1 MKVRQAIIAGIL
13 ALVSITAFTSAL
25 AQTFVPIRI
34 DARSYPAISAKI
46 YALDATGMPQSL
58 GASDVAVT
66 ENGTQATATTSCEPS
81 NAGRNLSLVV
91 AVDVSASTSQGTPSS
106 MDLMKNAARGVT
118 QLLTSTSDEIG
129 LLTFDA
135 QANLLFG
142 LSTDKVTY
150 TSVVD
155 NVRTSSGV
163 NLTTGLLSQPMGGL
177 THLQNAR
184 NNRALVLMTDG
195 APSFDVAASL
205 SIARTFGIRVYVIC
219 MKNSAS
225 DQLKRL
231 ADSSGGAWAENVT
244 TIADATAWARGFVAD
259 AKNFPSCK
267 VSWNSI
273 TSCSNERLVSMTV
286 GSTVR
291 SLNYTLPSNALA
303 VLEASTLGLHFG
315 QPSAGNNVSRS
326 MTLVARNGDVVI
338 TAITISNTRFS
349 LISGPSLPLTIRKD
363 QSQTIS
369 VQYAAATTDGQYGE
383 MSFTSTTCDLPTIS
397 LRGGSPF
404 VGAEIKLVKPN
415 GGESLVAGSD
425 TLIQWTNVLPQDV
438 VRLEYS
444 TDGGTQWKPLAESA
458 NGLSYAWKPGP
469 AVSDSYRIRVSRTVV
484 DPDNIV
490 ELTGSDQP
498 LYSAVFTQDG
508 QKVLTGGHDGTVR
521 LWNAFNGTQERLV
534 GVHGNWVWAL
544 AVMPNTTNV
553 ASASFDGSVR
563 IWNYATGERIAT
575 IPMDGEAYTVA
586 FSPDGKRLFI
596 GSRRSITVVTTAT
609 WSTETVKVV
618 PTGPVYDIDMAT
630 NGSVIAVAEGTVAT
644 VRNAN
649 TLEVVTTLESAGRTG
664 EIYAVALNTA
674 ATRVATGGT
683 DFIVATFNASTGSQ
697 ISTAPAVIA
706 PILSLDFSPDD
717 ASVLS
722 SGGDGTVKI
731 YSATDLTL
739 QSSLAGHE
747 GQVFSA
753 SYSPNGKRVVSAS
766 IDFTARV
773 WTLDGIGS
781 ISDASDQNF
790 RVIGATATATA
801 IDMGNVALGAG
812 SDKVANAVTA
822 VGTAPL
828 KILSADFVGGDVSDF
843 GLISTTLPDQI
854 TAGTPLQLDVSFV
867 PTQLGPRSADI
878 DVVTGTGTV
887 RVRVTGNAVNPTF
900 IAPIVVDYGRRV
912 ANQAIVDTI
921 ITLRVPSTATQPVT
935 VVTSVLTGPQANQ
948 FSIQAGGG
956 NFTLAPGQQKQ
967 IQVRFEPT
975 DFGRFAAELVFD
987 VQGGS
992 PFRVRLYGEGTGDGR
1007 IATTSTILFPTDRCT
1022 DPTST
1027 QTITVSNY
1035 GNTQLQVFSAGVEG
1049 ANASEFTVTAPS
1061 AYPIAIDP
1069 KGAITL
1075 NVTFNPTQNGAKDAK
1090 VVISSSAVNAVNGRS
1105 VVPISAR
1112 RDSVGFE
1119 LSRPTVNFDNINE
1132 GQEAIER
1139 LLLINTGTVALRW
1152 PRTSIVAGQFRIE
1165 SITPEVTQPGEQS
1178 DMTVRFLGGTAGT
1191 VYDETYTFVDSVC
1204 GTAEPLRMIA
1214 TVKSYIGADL
1224 RISSV
1229 KATTGQEVDVP
1240 VYISNKV
1247 NFDRTN
1253 VTQLDARL
1261 LVNGTIL
1268 TPSGNTPMGTFRADG
1283 MREIA
1288 VMIPIPTTDSLA
1300 TTLRFRTSWGND
1312 TSSVIHIDSLILTDT
1327 LEIRKHDGEVI
1338 ITDIC
1343 REGGA
1348 RLIELTQQAAG
1359 IRVAPLPATGSTTA
1373 VVTTVEAGRTSLDL
1387 VDLTGRVVRSVADR
1401 VMQGGSWFIPL
1412 DLTTIPNGSYFL
1424 ILTTPSQRIVE
1435 RIEVVR

>member
-1 MKVRQAIIAGIL
+1 MRVRQAIIAGIL
-13 ALVSITAFTSAL
+13 AVVSITICSTAL
-25 AQTFVPIRI
+25 AQTFVPIRT
-34 DARSYPAISAKI
+34 DTRQYPSISAKI

-58 GASDVAVT
+58 SANDVAVT
-66 ENGTQATATTSCEPS
+66 ENGTQATATTTCEPS

-91 AVDVSASTSQGTPSS
+91 AIDASASTSLGNPSS

-118 QLLTSTSDEIG
+118 QLLTATSDEIG
-129 LLTFDA
+129 LLTIDA
-135 QANLLFG
+135 QANLLYG
-142 LSTDKVTY
+142 LSTDRATY

-155 NVRTSSGV
+155 NVRTSAGV
-163 NLTTGLLSQPMGGL
+163 NFNNGLMDQPMGGL

-184 NNRALVLMTDG
+184 NNRALLILTDG
-195 APSFDVAASL
+195 APSFDIVASIG
-205 SIARTFGIRVYVIC
+205 IARTFGIRVYVVC
-219 MKNSAS
+219 MNNTAS

-231 ADSSGGAWAENVT
+231 ADSSGGAWADNVS
-244 TIADATAWARGFVAD
+244 TIEDATAFARGFLAD
-259 AKNFPSCK
+259 AKNFPSCN
-267 VSWNSI
+267 VSWTST
-273 TSCSNERLVSMTV
+273 TSCVTLRKVNFTV
-286 GSTVR
+286 GTTNR
-291 SLNYTLPSNALA
+291 SLSYTLPTSALG

-315 QPSAGNNVSRS
+315 QPSAGNVVSRTVS
-326 MTLVARNGDVVI
+326 LSARNEDVII
-338 TAITISNTRFS
+338 TNITISNTRFS
-349 LISGPSLPLTIRKD
+349 LVSSPSLPLTIRRG
-363 QSQTIS
+363 QSQQLN
-369 VQYAAATTDGQYGE
+369 VQYSASSTDGQYGQ
-383 MSFTSTTCDLPTIS
+383 MSFTSATCDLPIIS

-404 VGAEIKLVKPN
+404 VGAELRLVRPN
-415 GGESLVAGSD
+415 GGESFVAGSD
-425 TLIQWTNVLPQDV
+425 TIIEWTNVLPQDV
-438 VRLEYS
+438 VRLEFS
-444 TDGGTQWKPLAESA
+444 SDGGNVWKPLAESA
-458 NGLSYAWKPGP
+458 NGLSYTWKPGP
-469 AVSDSYRIRVSRTVV
+469 TVSDNCRIRVSRTVV

-490 ELTGSDQP
+490 ELKGSDQP
-498 LYSAVFTQDG
+498 LYAAVFTEDG
-508 QKVLTGGHDGTVR
+508 QKVITGGHDGTVR
-521 LWNAFNGTQERLV
+521 LWNAFNGTQDRLV

-563 IWNYATGERIAT
+563 VWDYTTGNRIAT
-575 IPMDGEAYTVA
+575 IPMDGEAFSVA
-586 FSPDGKRLFI
+586 FSPDGRRLFI
-596 GSRRSITVVTTAT
+596 GSRRSITVVSTTT

-618 PTGPVYDIDMAT
+618 TTGPVYDIDMAA
-630 NGSVIAVAEGTVAT
+630 NGTVIAVAEGTTAT
-644 VRNAN
+644 IRNAS
-649 TLEVVTTLESAGRTG
+649 TLEVSATLESGGRSG
-664 EIYAVALNTA
+664 EIYSIALNNA

-683 DFIVATFNASTGSQ
+683 DYIVATFNAATGTQ
-697 ISTAPAVIA
+697 IGTAQAVIA
-706 PILSLDFSPDD
+706 PILGLDYSPDGTGL
-717 ASVLS
+717 LS

-731 YSATDLTL
+731 YDANTLAL

-747 GQVFSA
+747 GQIFSA
-753 SYSPNGKRVVSAS
+753 VYSPNGKRVASAS
-766 IDFTARV
+766 LDFTARV

-790 RVIGATATATA
+790 RILGATATATS
-801 IDMGNVALGAG
+801 IDMGNVALGSG
-812 SDKVANAVTA
+812 TDKVANAVTA
-822 VGTAPL
+822 VGSAPL
-828 KILSADFVGGDVSDF
+828 KIIGASFVSGDVTDF
-843 GLISTTLPDQI
+843 GLVTTTLPDQI
-854 TAGTPLQLDVSFV
+854 TAGSPLSLDISFV
-867 PTQLGPRSADI
+867 PTQLGPRSADV

-887 RVRVTGNAVNPTF
+887 RVRVTGNGVNPTF
-900 IAPIVVDYGRRV
+900 VAPIVVDYGRRV
-912 ANQAIVDTI
+912 ANQAIVDTV
-921 ITLRVPSTATQPVT
+921 ITFRVPSTATQPVT
-935 VVTSVLTGPQANQ
+935 VTTTTLTGPQSSQ

-956 NFTLAPGQQKQ
+956 NFTVAPGQQKQ
-967 IQVRFEPT
+967 LQVRFEPT
-975 DFGRFAAELVFD
+975 DFGRFAADLVLD
-987 VQGGS
+987 IQGGA

-1007 IATTSTILFPTDRCT
+1007 IATTATILFPTDRCA

-1061 AYPIAIDP
+1061 AYPIQIDP
-1069 KGAITL
+1069 TKQITL
-1075 NVTFNPTQNGAKDAK
+1075 NVTFNPTQNGPKDAK

-1119 LSRPTVNFDNINE
+1119 LSRPTVNFNNINE
-1132 GQEAIER
+1132 GQESIER
-1139 LLLINTGTVALRW
+1139 LLLLNTGTVALRW
-1152 PRTSIVAGQFRIE
+1152 PKTSIVVGQFRIE
-1165 SITPEVTQPGEQS
+1165 NITPEVTQPGQQS
-1178 DMTVRFLGGTAGT
+1178 DMTIRFLGGTAGT

-1224 RISSV
+1224 RIARV
-1229 KATTGQEVDVP
+1229 NAAIGQEIDVP
-1240 VYISNKV
+1240 IYISNKV
-1247 NFDRTN
+1247 NFDRTS

-1268 TPSGNTPMGTFRADG
+1268 TPTGSTPLGTFRSDG

-1327 LEIRKHDGEVI
+1327 LQIRTHDGEVL

-1343 REGGA
+1343 REGGP

-1373 VVTTVEAGRTSLDL
+1373 VVTTVEAGRTSVDL
-1387 VDLTGRVVRSVADR
+1387 VDLTGRVVRTVADR